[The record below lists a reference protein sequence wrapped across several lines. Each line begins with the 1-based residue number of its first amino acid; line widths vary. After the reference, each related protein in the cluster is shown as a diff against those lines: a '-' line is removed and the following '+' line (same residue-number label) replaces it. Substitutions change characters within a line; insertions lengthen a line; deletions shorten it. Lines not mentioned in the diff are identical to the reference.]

1 MACDRQNNSCGC
13 GNNGWNNDRDDD
25 NRRDCF
31 IGNRRCRRELD
42 KAVDTLMV
50 IQDLADDF
58 LEDFFDDRNCHCG
71 CRCRCRNRNERRGDR
86 DDRFERN
93 ERRDEDER
101 DDRNRNRCGCG
112 CDCGCDNYWG
122 R

>member
-31 IGNRRCRRELD
+31 IGNRRCRRELE
-42 KAVDTLMV
+42 KAVDTLIV

-58 LEDFFDDRNCHCG
+58 LDDFFNCRNCHCG
-71 CRCRCRNRNERRGDR
+71 CRCRCGNERRGDR

-101 DDRNRNRCGCG
+101 DDRGRNRCGCDR
-112 CDCGCDNYWG
+112 DCRCDNYWG